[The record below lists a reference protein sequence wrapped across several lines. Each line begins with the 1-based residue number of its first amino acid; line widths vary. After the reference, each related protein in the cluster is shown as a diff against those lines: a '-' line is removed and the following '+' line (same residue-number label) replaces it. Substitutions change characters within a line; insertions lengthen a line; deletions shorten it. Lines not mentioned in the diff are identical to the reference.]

1 MIRLATLLVA
11 VLMPHAALADAGSDF
26 IAKLAGRWSGAGTI
40 RVSATDAP
48 AATSCRLNASGGAAS
63 LQISG
68 ACDGAARGANLSVS
82 LTWVAAT
89 QQFTGTFSGAAE
101 SGTASLYG
109 RLRGTTLVLNV
120 TSSSGG
126 RSTMTVALRGNTAAR
141 LSLSGR
147 DRSGKA
153 VQYVSLPLRKG

>member
-89 QQFTGTFSGAAE
+89 QQFTG
-101 SGTASLYG
+101 